1 MSPISFHAKYIGTQI
16 KCIFS
21 FQSVDLKLTFAKV
34 TSSLDVKTRVTHVTP
49 PPPPKK
55 KLTAIKGTLG
65 LHKTLTKI
73 VSPLNPL
80 KFSGS
85 ATAVIFEGSCSSFDE
100 LKKDGVV
107 IQHIEF

>member
-85 ATAVIFEGSCSSFDE
+85 ATAVIFEG
-100 LKKDGVV
+100 
-107 IQHIEF
+107 

>member
-1 MSPISFHAKYIGTQI
+1 MLSIS
-16 KCIFS
+16 
-21 FQSVDLKLTFAKV
+21 VRKLVGRNHILF
-34 TSSLDVKTRVTHVTP
+34 LRLVKEATHPSDPSP
-49 PPPPKK
+49 PPQKK
-55 KLTAIKGTLG
+55 RTAIKGTLG
-65 LHKTLTKI
+65 LYKTLAKI

>member
-16 KCIFS
+16 KCIVS

-49 PPPPKK
+49 PPPPQK

>member
-1 MSPISFHAKYIGTQI
+1 MTP
-16 KCIFS
+16 
-21 FQSVDLKLTFAKV
+21 
-34 TSSLDVKTRVTHVTP
+34 P

-80 KFSGS
+80 KLSGS

>member
-34 TSSLDVKTRVTHVTP
+34 TSSLVKTRVTHVTP
-49 PPPPKK
+49 PPPPQK

-80 KFSGS
+80 KLSGS